1 MTQFLT
7 VHDLATRWQR
17 PAQWVRLHAPDFGGT
32 KIGDQWRFD
41 PALVETY
48 ETRRRATTTD
58 HLTLTAGSAARQ
70 KQSRR

>member
-7 VHDLATRWQR
+7 VQDLAARWQR

-32 KIGDQWRFD
+32 KIGHEWRFD
-41 PALVETY
+41 PAHIAAY